1 MDLFELGLENEWLR
15 QLAEHGS
22 RITGPR
28 RAIVRILTRSNRAY
42 EPLELYDLVRVEAP
56 GVGLVT
62 VYRTLEALEELDL
75 VQRIHERG
83 GCRRY
88 LRAPHGHQHVLLC
101 QRCGQAVLFDGD
113 DLEPLF
119 AQVAARWGYSIEDH
133 WLQLF
138 GLCPDC
144 RKNAS

>member
-1 MDLFELGLENEWLR
+1 MELFEEGLENEWLR
-15 QLAEHGS
+15 QLGEQGS
-22 RITGPR
+22 RLTAPR
-28 RAIVRILTRSNRAY
+28 RAIVRVLARSQRAL
-42 EPLELYDLVRVEAP
+42 EPLELFDAVRGQAP

-62 VYRTLEALEELDL
+62 VYRTLEALEALGL
-75 VQRIHERG
+75 VQRIHEPG

-88 LRAPHGHQHVLLC
+88 LRKPQQHQHVLLC
-101 QRCGQAVLFDGD
+101 RRCGRAELFDGD

-119 AQVAARWGYSIEDH
+119 DRVAARWGYTVEDH

-144 RKNAS
+144 REAI